1 MSMTH
6 HYKSNL
12 RDIYF
17 NLFEMNGVQ
26 NYALGKGP
34 YANMDEDTMKDI
46 LKTFEGVC
54 QDDFARSFV
63 ESDRVP
69 LQLTDEGDVILPEGL
84 KQTMKSFFDGEWHR
98 MELPE
103 HLGGYGIP
111 RSAYWG
117 AYELMVGAN
126 PAATFYLFGNFV
138 AMAID
143 GMGTETQKQRFV
155 QPILD
160 RHWGG
165 TMVLTEPN
173 AGSDVGAGRSKA
185 RHIEGDVYELE
196 GVKRFITN
204 GDFDGVENIV
214 HLVLARPEGAG
225 GGTKGL
231 SLFVVPKYWVNEDGS
246 LGERNGVFCTNIEK
260 KMGLKGSATCEMTL
274 GENMPCRGLLLGEV
288 HSGIAQMFNVIEFA
302 RMAIGVKSAS
312 TLSTAYLNS
321 LEYAKDRVQ
330 GPDMKNAMD
339 KSSPRVSIINHP
351 NVRRNLYQQ
360 KAYAEGLRALNLYVG
375 SLQDKVA
382 LAEAAGD
389 QELAEDLALRNDL
402 LLPIVKGFGSEKVYQ
417 LLSDSLQ
424 VLGGSGY
431 CMDYP
436 HEQYIRD
443 QKIDTLYEGTTHIQS
458 LDLIFRK
465 IVRDNGASLKT
476 FLKDVELTIS
486 SEEGG
491 EELAEAR
498 GALAKALH
506 SLGSMFEG
514 LLPKM
519 MESVYHVGLHGNRI
533 LMALG
538 ETVVAWLLIRQ
549 AAVAATKLP
558 DAVGADAHFYKGKI
572 TAARFFA
579 RERLPEVTLHQKVVS
594 NSVLDLMELQEE
606 DF

>member
-1 MSMTH
+1 MSMTQ
-6 HYKSNL
+6 HYKSNI
-12 RDIYF
+12 RDIFF
-17 NLFEMNGVQ
+17 NLFELNGVQ
-26 NYALGKGP
+26 NYACGKGP
-34 YANMDEDTMKDI
+34 YVNMDEDTIQDT
-46 LKTFEGVC
+46 LNAFESVC
-54 QDDFARSFV
+54 LEDFAASFV

-69 LQLTDEGDVILPEGL
+69 LQLDDEGNVVLPAGL
-84 KQTMKSFFDGEWHR
+84 KKTMQAFFEGEWHR

-111 RSAYWG
+111 RSAYWA
-117 AYELMVGAN
+117 AYELMVGSN

-138 AMAID
+138 AIAVD
-143 GMGTETQKQRFV
+143 AMGTESQKQRFV

-165 TMVLTEPN
+165 TMVLTEPG

-185 RHIEGDVYELE
+185 RHIEDDIYELE

-225 GGTKGL
+225 VGTKGL
-231 SLFVVPKYWVNEDGS
+231 SLFVVPKFWVNEDGT
-246 LGERNGVFCTNIEK
+246 LGERNGIYCSNIEK
-260 KMGLKGSATCEMTL
+260 KMGLKGSATCEMTM
-274 GENMPCRGLLLGEV
+274 GENIPCKGFLLGEV

-321 LEYAKDRVQ
+321 LEYAKERVQ
-330 GPDMKNAMD
+330 GPDLKNALD
-339 KSSPRVSIINHP
+339 KTSPRITIINHP
-351 NVRRNLYQQ
+351 DVRRNLMQQ

-382 LAEAAGD
+382 LAQAAGETE
-389 QELAEDLALRNDL
+389 QAEEMNARNDL

-443 QKIDTLYEGTTHIQS
+443 QKIDTLYEGTTHIQA
-458 LDLIFRK
+458 LDLFFRK
-465 IVRDNGASLKT
+465 IAKNGGETLRS
-476 FLKDVELTIS
+476 FLKDVELTLS

-498 GALAKALH
+498 KSLGKALA
-506 SLGSMFEG
+506 SLGELFEG
-514 LLPKM
+514 LMPKM
-519 MESVYHVGLHGNRI
+519 MESVYHVGLQGNRI

-538 ETVVAWLLIRQ
+538 ETVVGWLLIRQ
-549 AAVAATKLP
+549 AALAVEKLP
-558 DAVGADAHFYKGKI
+558 AAAGDDVAFYKGKI
-572 TAARFFA
+572 AAAQFFS
-579 RERLPEVTLHQKVVS
+579 RERLPEVTLHQKVVAT
-594 NSVLDLMELQEE
+594 SVLDLMELTEE